1 MKTSHLFQGRN
12 VKRSRGKKIVF
23 MKLKELGQKARKSRK
38 ENVEF
43 MKFSKEN
50 VNLMKFSVNFMKF
63 SGENVNFMKFVNF
76 MKNIILL
83 NYLLYPRRSEL
94 AAR

>member
-1 MKTSHLFQGRN
+1 MKFT
-12 VKRSRGKKIVF
+12 VKPSSR
-23 MKLKELGQKARKSRK
+23 
-38 ENVEF
+38 F
-43 MKFSKEN
+43 MKFTF
-50 VNLMKFSVNFMKF
+50 VLNFREFYGNSINFREFHEIKQK
-63 SGENVNFMKFVNF
+63 NVNFMKFVNF